1 MKHAEWKGKAV
12 SYAILCDS
20 TGDLTTEEQQ
30 RYGIAMIPLY
40 VNIDG
45 EDFADQR
52 EITSHEFYERLKT
65 VKDLPHSSQPTP
77 MDFIEEY
84 TKLFDQG
91 FDQIIS
97 IHIAAPLSGTVESA
111 RLAAGEFDKPVA
123 VIDSLGAVA
132 QTGLLAIRAAQLRD
146 AGVAFEDAVESLRES
161 ASSMTFMLA
170 CDTLDAL
177 VAGGRLS
184 AEDAKAA
191 GALNIKPIL
200 AFNEIGVLKP
210 VGKVR
215 GMKGVLKHYAQAIA
229 DVTAEH
235 GKQLVRFCHAD
246 NEAAINDLKAL
257 LQQAGVDYIDEGCAL
272 TGAVITTHTGMGSV
286 GFSCMTA

>member
-1 MKHAEWKGKAV
+1 MERKVV

-20 TGDLTTEEQQ
+20 TGDLTAEEQQ

-45 EDFADQR
+45 EEFADQR
-52 EITSHEFYERLKT
+52 EISSHEFYERLKT
-65 VKDLPHSSQPTP
+65 AKELPHSSQPTP
-77 MDFIEEY
+77 MNFIEEY
-84 TKLFDQG
+84 TRLFDQG

-111 RLAAGEFDKPVA
+111 RLATGEFDKPIA

-146 AGVAFEDAVESLRES
+146 AGVPFDEAVEKLRDA

-191 GALNIKPIL
+191 GALNIKPVL
-200 AFNEIGVLKP
+200 SFNETGVLKP

-215 GMKGVLKHYAQAIA
+215 GMKGVLKNYAQTIA
-229 DVTAEH
+229 DATSEN
-235 GKQLVRFCHAD
+235 GKQIVRFCHAD
-246 NEAAINDLKAL
+246 NESAIDELKSL
-257 LQQAGVDYIDEGCAL
+257 LAEKEVDYIDAGCAL

-286 GFSCMTA
+286 GFSCMSA